1 MPLGLVFVAL
11 IIVAKR
17 ISAINSVQDPAPLH
31 WVLLS
36 LWSRDIEENLPGGV
50 CSLHMVI
57 GRSKSRTTHLTRKT
71 QFLWSISTRDYNCVK
86 SQNETKRL
94 WKWEWWEIANQRDVS
109 RRRKWWSSK
118 NSFGQ
123 QQDWENCTNSTTKFT
138 SQTNF
143 VDKGI
148 VEQQIVLVHVH
159 AECFI
164 SYCKSLKGIESF
176 AHFMLDRSTSNCCNC
191 VQLSMM

>member
-71 QFLWSISTRDYNCVK
+71 QFLWSISTREQLCLWSQLLSKVK
-86 SQNETKRL
+86 MRQRGCESESGGKLPINETCPGDESDEVPRTVLVSRTEKIVQARPQNLPVRPIWLTKAL
-94 WKWEWWEIANQRDVS
+94 WNSKLCLYMCMQSVSFRIANRWRV
-109 RRRKWWSSK
+109 
-118 NSFGQ
+118 
-123 QQDWENCTNSTTKFT
+123 
-138 SQTNF
+138 
-143 VDKGI
+143 
-148 VEQQIVLVHVH
+148 
-159 AECFI
+159 
-164 SYCKSLKGIESF
+164 
-176 AHFMLDRSTSNCCNC
+176 
-191 VQLSMM
+191 